1 MEHFIDPTYHTIFIL
16 RHGQTEWNL
25 LDIRQGWMNS
35 PLTEKGKQQAR
46 NNGKFLQ
53 NRGITHIFASPL
65 GRAIQTAEIIQQTLQ
80 VPITIIPEFKEVNF
94 GDMEGTPL
102 SEVPVK
108 FAAILEQ
115 RKRDKF
121 NTRYPNGESYSD
133 ILERALEPMKKLL
146 ALGTTFAIVGHEC
159 MNRIL
164 RAIAT
169 GKPLKEAINDRQR
182 NDQIVEIDAKT
193 LRETLHDINEI
204 DG

>member
-1 MEHFIDPTYHTIFIL
+1 MEHAHHSIFIL

-25 LDIRQGWMNS
+25 QDMLQGWMNS

-65 GRAIQTAEIIQQTLQ
+65 SRAVQTAEIIQKTLQ
-80 VPITIIPEFKEVNF
+80 VPITIIPEFKELNF
-94 GDMEGTPL
+94 GDAEGTQV
-102 SEVPVK
+102 SKVPVK
-108 FAAILEQ
+108 FAATFEQ
-115 RKRDKF
+115 RKHDKL
-121 NTRYPNGESYSD
+121 NTSYPNGESYRD
-133 ILERALEPMKKLL
+133 IHERALKPMKKLL
-146 ALGTTFAIVGHEC
+146 ALNATFAIVGHEG

-169 GKPLKEAINDRQR
+169 DKPLKETINDRQR
-182 NDQIVEIDAKT
+182 HDQIVEIDAKT
-193 LRETLHDINEI
+193 RRERMHDINEI